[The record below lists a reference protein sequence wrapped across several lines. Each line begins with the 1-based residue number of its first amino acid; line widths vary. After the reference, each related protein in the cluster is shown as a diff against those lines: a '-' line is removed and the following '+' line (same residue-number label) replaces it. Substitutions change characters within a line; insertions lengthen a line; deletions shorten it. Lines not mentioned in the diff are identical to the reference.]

1 MFPAQG
7 SESSAGG
14 HMMNLMSHRAEMCY
28 TTWAAFHLSWTCVD
42 CETKPFGSILKIVL
56 PQPHTWV
63 IPGFSCWCLQCGR
76 GGGGVVFFFFF
87 FYLVWWCSHCNIRG
101 ACPQR
106 GGGGVAFPTRKTLE
120 GDPQCHRR
128 ALQRR
133 EQHATQTRRHR
144 GICPLSPAPR
154 DAWSTAA
161 ARRHRMQRLCFSPAD
176 TFQPVQHL
184 CAAEIFPAAAAAACG
199 PFPSP
204 PPPRPPPPPL
214 FLLLLLHSSRRQD
227 GQGALQSAPRVQQTQ
242 LFPVRPREAREDRVA
257 QPRLRLPRFGGQP
270 GSRAGEQH
278 ESAAAGAQE
287 AAGRSAEQIHQP
299 DPGLAEQ
306 VSTRRGRRAGGGG
319 GKRGG
324 KRGGGGGG
332 GGGGDTLATRVTA
345 SCCYLPRPRCTFTTT
360 SLWGRRRR
368 RRRRRKRRKG
378 EEV

>member
-1 MFPAQG
+1 
-7 SESSAGG
+7 
-14 HMMNLMSHRAEMCY
+14 MCY
-28 TTWAAFHLSWTCVD
+28 TTSAAFHLSRTCVD
-42 CETKPFGSILKIVL
+42 CETKAFGSVLKIVL
-56 PQPHTWV
+56 SQPHTWV
-63 IPGFSCWCLQCGR
+63 IPGFSCWCLQCG
-76 GGGGVVFFFFF
+76 GGVTLLLLLFF

-106 GGGGVAFPTRKTLE
+106 GGGVAFPTRKTLE
-120 GDPQCHRR
+120 GDPQCHRH

-133 EQHATQTRRHR
+133 EQHAAKTRRHR

-184 CAAEIFPAAAAAACG
+184 CAAEIFPTAAAAACG
-199 PFPSP
+199 PSPSP
-204 PPPRPPPPPL
+204 PPPPHPPL
-214 FLLLLLHSSRRQD
+214 FLLLLLLLLHSSRRQD
-227 GQGALQSAPRVQQTQ
+227 GQGALQSAPRGQQTQ
-242 LFPVRPREAREDRVA
+242 LFPVGPRGLVVEEAREDRVA

-306 VSTRRGRRAGGGG
+306 VSTWR
-319 GKRGG
+319 
-324 KRGGGGGG
+324 
-332 GGGGDTLATRVTA
+332 
-345 SCCYLPRPRCTFTTT
+345 
-360 SLWGRRRR
+360 
-368 RRRRRKRRKG
+368 G
-378 EEV
+378 EEEEVGALWPLVSQLRVVICPVHVALLPPRHCEGEEEEEEEEEGWGGSKSKTLLHTCWRTVWLAVTTVFS